1 MTSNYEFREQIRGK
15 HMKNFRLAVAIFA
28 ALAFVC
34 PYLSAQD
41 KPKTDSK
48 APVSTLKLQVTIV
61 EREGEKKVTNL
72 PYTLFLRAGDAPG
85 AWTKLRTGSRVP
97 VYVGKE
103 GGTQYIDVGTSID
116 ARGIAAEDG
125 RFDITLNLERSWVDG
140 EVDISTQRQGE
151 ASAEPNSGRFKQPII
166 RQFKTELT
174 VPMHDGQTADTTEAA
189 DPGSGRVL
197 TLIVTMNVVK

>member
-1 MTSNYEFREQIRGK
+1 
-15 HMKNFRLAVAIFA
+15 MKNFRLAVAIFT
-28 ALAFVC
+28 ALAFLC

-48 APVSTLKLQVTIV
+48 APVSTLKLQVTVV

-72 PYTLFLRAGDAPG
+72 PYTFFLRAGDAQGGSP
-85 AWTKLRTGSRVP
+85 WTKLRTGSRVP

-140 EVDISTQRQGE
+140 EVDISIQRQGE
-151 ASAEPNSGRFKQPII
+151 AAAEPNSGRFKQPII

-174 VPMHDGQTADTTEAA
+174 LPMHDGQSAETTEAA

-197 TLIVTMNVVK
+197 TLNVTMNVVK

>member
-1 MTSNYEFREQIRGK
+1 
-15 HMKNFRLAVAIFA
+15 MKNFRVAISILA
-28 ALAFVC
+28 ALAFLC

-41 KPKTDSK
+41 KPRSDTK

-72 PYTLFLRAGDAPG
+72 PYTFFLRAGDAQGGSP
-85 AWTKLRTGSRVP
+85 WTKLRTGSRVP

-125 RFDITLNLERSWVDG
+125 RFDIILNLERSWVDG
-140 EVDISTQRQGE
+140 EVDISIQKQGE
-151 ASAEPNSGRFKQPII
+151 AVTASNPGRFKQPII

-174 VPMHDGQTADTTEAA
+174 LPMHDGQTTETTEAA

>member
-1 MTSNYEFREQIRGK
+1 
-15 HMKNFRLAVAIFA
+15 MKNFRLAISILA
-28 ALAFVC
+28 ALAFLC
-34 PYLSAQD
+34 PYLCAQD

-72 PYTLFLRAGDAPG
+72 PYTFFLRAGDGGPASP
-85 AWTKLRTGSRVP
+85 WTKLRTGSRVP

-116 ARGIAAEDG
+116 ARGIVAEDG
-125 RFDITLNLERSWVDG
+125 RFDVTLNLERSWVDG
-140 EVDISTQRQGE
+140 ETDISTQKPGE
-151 ASAEPNSGRFKQPII
+151 AAAAPNSGRFKQPII

-174 VPMHDGQTADTTEAA
+174 LPMHDGQTTETTEAA
-189 DPGSGRVL
+189 DPGSGRIL
-197 TLIVTMNVVK
+197 TLNVTMNVVK

>member
-1 MTSNYEFREQIRGK
+1 
-15 HMKNFRLAVAIFA
+15 MKNFRLAISILT
-28 ALAFVC
+28 ALAFGAS
-34 PYLSAQD
+34 YLSAQD
-41 KPKTDSK
+41 KPKSDAK

-72 PYTLFLRAGDAPG
+72 PYTFFLRASDAPG
-85 AWTKLRTGSRVP
+85 ASPWTKLRTGSRVP

-103 GGTQYIDVGTSID
+103 GGIQYIDVGTSID
-116 ARGIAAEDG
+116 ARGLAAEDG

-140 EVDISTQRQGE
+140 ETDISTQKLGE
-151 ASAEPNSGRFKQPII
+151 AAAEPNSSRFKQPII

-174 VPMHDGQTADTTEAA
+174 LPMRDGQTAETTEAA

-197 TLIVTMNVVK
+197 TINVTINVVK

>member
-1 MTSNYEFREQIRGK
+1 
-15 HMKNFRLAVAIFA
+15 MKNFRLAVSIFT
-28 ALAFVC
+28 ALAFLC

-48 APVSTLKLQVTIV
+48 AAVSTLKLQVTIV

-72 PYTLFLRAGDAPG
+72 PYTIFLRAGDGGPASP
-85 AWTKLRTGSRVP
+85 WTKLRTGSRIP

-140 EVDISTQRQGE
+140 ETDISTQKPGE
-151 ASAEPNSGRFKQPII
+151 AAAAEPNSGRFKQPII

-174 VPMHDGQTADTTEAA
+174 LPMHDGQTAETTEAA

-197 TLIVTMNVVK
+197 TLNVTMNVVK

>member
-1 MTSNYEFREQIRGK
+1 
-15 HMKNFRLAVAIFA
+15 MKNFRLAVLIFT
-28 ALAFVC
+28 ALAFLC

-48 APVSTLKLQVTIV
+48 APVSTLKLQVTVV

-72 PYTLFLRAGDAPG
+72 PYTFFLRAGDAQGGSP
-85 AWTKLRTGSRVP
+85 WTKLRTGSRVP

-140 EVDISTQRQGE
+140 EIDISIQRQGE
-151 ASAEPNSGRFKQPII
+151 AAAEPNSGRFKQPII

-174 VPMHDGQTADTTEAA
+174 LPMHDGQTTETTEAA
-189 DPGSGRVL
+189 DPASGRVL
-197 TLIVTMNVVK
+197 ALTVTMNVVK